1 MGGAKCQ
8 HIAYLEFERNAAY
21 EEAQSRLRLSMI
33 CKDMVRPL
41 SYDLHVRILELA
53 QFVSAL
59 A

>member
-1 MGGAKCQ
+1 MQ
-8 HIAYLEFERNAAY
+8 NSEFEEERNAAY
-21 EEAQSRLRLSMI
+21 EEAQSRLRLA
-33 CKDMVRPL
+33 MVCTQMVQPL

>member
-8 HIAYLEFERNAAY
+8 YTAYLEFVVERAY

-41 SYDLHVRILELA
+41 TYDLHVRILELA